1 MTKANRSKRARK
13 PRIPLDELKP
23 AFSDRREIP
32 ADFHGPP
39 WELDQILGPCNDLVS
54 GR

>member
-1 MTKANRSKRARK
+1 MTEADRSKRARK

-39 WELDQILGPCNDLVS
+39 WELDQILGPCNDLVP